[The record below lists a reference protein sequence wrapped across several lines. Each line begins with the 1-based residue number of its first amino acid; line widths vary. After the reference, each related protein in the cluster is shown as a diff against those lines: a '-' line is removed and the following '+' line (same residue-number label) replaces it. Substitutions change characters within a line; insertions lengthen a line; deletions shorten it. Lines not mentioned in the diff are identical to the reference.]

1 MSKRSGIPYVE
12 GKETKKLSCT
22 IPKRKESY
30 YTVKKEIIL
39 HARDQYT
46 IEPNIK
52 HEFQAGATGAVITE
66 FSSSSDD
73 SSDIFTNPAIYR

>member
-1 MSKRSGIPYVE
+1 MSKGSGIPYVE

-39 HARDQYT
+39 HLLYSKTFEPNIARDQYT
-46 IEPNIK
+46 VEPNIK
-52 HEFQAGATGAVITE
+52 H
-66 FSSSSDD
+66 
-73 SSDIFTNPAIYR
+73 

>member
-1 MSKRSGIPYVE
+1 MRTSFSKRPGIPYIE

-22 IPKRKESY
+22 IPKGQESY

-39 HARDQYT
+39 HAGDQYT

-52 HEFQAGATGAVITE
+52 H
-66 FSSSSDD
+66 
-73 SSDIFTNPAIYR
+73 